1 MPIFLD
7 VHKIP
12 SLDKDIQELIDL
24 PKDELGVT
32 HINIFY
38 NREADLCYCLLEAP
52 RKEAV
57 EKHHAKINAKCD
69 WINEVTM
76 AKKID

>member
-12 SLDKDIQELIDL
+12 SLDKNIQELIDL

-52 RKEAV
+52 SKEAV
-57 EKHHAKINAKCD
+57 EKHHSKINVKCD

-76 AKKID
+76 AKK

>member
-12 SLDKDIQELIDL
+12 SLDKNIQELIDL

-38 NREADLCYCLLEAP
+38 NREADLCYCVLEAP
-52 RKEAV
+52 SKEAV
-57 EKHHAKINAKCD
+57 EKHHSKINVKCD

-76 AKKID
+76 AKK

>member
-1 MPIFLD
+1 L
-7 VHKIP
+7 VTG
-12 SLDKDIQELIDL
+12 IQELIDL

-52 RKEAV
+52 SKEAV
-57 EKHHAKINAKCD
+57 EKHHSKINVKCD

-76 AKKID
+76 AKK